1 MSLKLITLKTNH
13 TILGDVY
20 EGASDKIDKWTVDG
34 VPIMENKRDYIIIK
48 YPVQVVSVPPQG
60 PNETT
65 TIAFSPFVEYAEE
78 FRTGFKIYNDDILM
92 VSTPVK
98 ELMNQYSKIFG
109 SGIQIA
115 TSIPK
120 L

>member
-13 TILGDVY
+13 TILGDI
-20 EGASDKIDKWTVDG
+20 EQGVDNS
-34 VPIMENKRDYIIIK
+34 IAYTLIK

-92 VSTPVK
+92 ISTPVK

>member
-1 MSLKLITLKTNH
+1 MALKLITFKTNH
-13 TILGDVY
+13 TILGDVV
-20 EGASDKIDKWTVDG
+20 EAISFS
-34 VPIMENKRDYIIIK
+34 IIK

-60 PNETT
+60 PNEPSS
-65 TIAFSPFVEYAEE
+65 IAFSPFVEYAEE
-78 FRTGFKIYNDDILM
+78 FRTGFKIKNEDILM
-92 VSTPVK
+92 ISTPVK
-98 ELMNQYSKIFG
+98 EVMNQYSKIFG

>member
-1 MSLKLITLKTNH
+1 MALKLITFKTNH
-13 TILGDVY
+13 TILGDVV
-20 EGASDKIDKWTVDG
+20 EGVS
-34 VPIMENKRDYIIIK
+34 YSIIK

-60 PNETT
+60 PNEPSS
-65 TIAFSPFVEYAEE
+65 IAFSPFVEYAEE
-78 FRTGFKIYNDDILM
+78 FRTGFQIKNDDILI

>member
-1 MSLKLITLKTNH
+1 MALKLITFKTNH
-13 TILGDVY
+13 TILGDVV
-20 EGASDKIDKWTVDG
+20 EGVS
-34 VPIMENKRDYIIIK
+34 YSIIK

-60 PNETT
+60 PNEPSS
-65 TIAFSPFVEYAEE
+65 IAFSPFVEYAEE
-78 FRTGFKIYNDDILM
+78 FRNGFQIKNEDILM

-98 ELMNQYSKIFG
+98 EVMNQYSKIFG

>member
-1 MSLKLITLKTNH
+1 MALKLITFKTNH
-13 TILGDVY
+13 TILGDVV
-20 EGASDKIDKWTVDG
+20 EGVS
-34 VPIMENKRDYIIIK
+34 YSIIK

-60 PNETT
+60 PNEPSS
-65 TIAFSPFVEYAEE
+65 IAFSPFVEYAEE
-78 FRTGFKIYNDDILM
+78 FRSGLQIKNEDILM
-92 VSTPVK
+92 ISTPVK

>member
-1 MSLKLITLKTNH
+1 MALKLITLKTNH
-13 TILGDVY
+13 TILGDV
-20 EGASDKIDKWTVDG
+20 EEFELGAT
-34 VPIMENKRDYIIIK
+34 IK

-60 PNETT
+60 PNEPSS
-65 TIAFSPFVEYAEE
+65 IAFSPFVEYAEE
-78 FRTGFKIYNDDILM
+78 FRSGFTINYRNILM

>member
-13 TILGDVY
+13 TILGDI
-20 EGASDKIDKWTVDG
+20 EHG
-34 VPIMENKRDYIIIK
+34 VANNIAYTTIK

-65 TIAFSPFVEYAEE
+65 SIAFSPFVEYAEE

-92 VSTPVK
+92 ISTPVK
-98 ELMNQYSKIFG
+98 EVMNQYSKIFG

>member
-1 MSLKLITLKTNH
+1 MALKLITFKTNH
-13 TILGDVY
+13 TILGDVV
-20 EGASDKIDKWTVDG
+20 EGVS
-34 VPIMENKRDYIIIK
+34 YSIIK

-78 FRTGFKIYNDDILM
+78 FRSGFQIKNEDILM

-115 TSIPK
+115 TSITK

>member
-1 MSLKLITLKTNH
+1 MPTKLITFKTNH
-13 TILGDVY
+13 TILGDVV
-20 EGASDKIDKWTVDG
+20 EGVS
-34 VPIMENKRDYIIIK
+34 YSIIK

-60 PNETT
+60 PNEPSS
-65 TIAFSPFVEYAEE
+65 IAFSPFVEYAEE
-78 FRTGFKIYNDDILM
+78 FRTGFQIKNDDILI